1 MSRFGPQ
8 VQLEDPAY
16 VHPSAQVYGRVTMGP
31 GSSLWINSAI
41 RAEHHAVQI
50 GAYTNIQDFVMVH
63 IGAACGTRIGDYCS
77 VAHHATIHGATI
89 GDDCL
94 IGVGAVVMD
103 GAVVGANSIVAPGAV
118 VREGAEFPP
127 GSIIA
132 GVPAALR
139 KARNCWIANRL
150 NALWYHH
157 NALAYARDEHRAWD
171 SDEFR
176 RFHAEQ
182 LKALKQEFGLRFG

>member
-1 MSRFGPQ
+1 MSGFGPE
-8 VQLEDPAY
+8 VRLEQPAF
-16 VHPSAQVYGRVTMGP
+16 VHPTALVYGRVSVGT
-31 GSSLWINSAI
+31 GSSLWIHATI
-41 RAEHHAVQI
+41 RAEHHGVEI

-63 IGAACGTRIGDYCS
+63 IGGACGTRIGAYCS

-103 GAVVGANSIVAPGAV
+103 GAVIRANSIVAPGTV

-132 GVPAALR
+132 GVPGALK
-139 KARNCWIANRL
+139 KARNCWVPNRL

-157 NALAYARDEHRAWD
+157 NALAYAQGEHRAWD
-171 SDEFR
+171 SAEFR

-182 LKALKQEFGLRFG
+182 LERLQQEYAARFA